1 MQIFTTAVCMFI
13 WTFMWIFYYKIDDSD
28 EIGRIRSYEEIESRR
43 KLVRWVQ
50 LGAGGAIL
58 TLLANLLFA
67 GLLNTTINAV
77 RLASWIGFILGL
89 IGTVAVIVQW
99 APQIWTTF
107 KLGSS
112 GSLSVVMLI
121 IQLPGTVAVI
131 YFQAYVNK
139 AHWSTVL
146 PYIVSVVEFVILI
159 SLCFFYMA
167 RDRYQMWRAAK
178 AAESMPEYKF
188 AHLDET
194 IASTRVTVPDATSID
209 EQEAESMMN
218 LELEES
224 DGSEME
230 DGYRFHQSNITPL
243 SETMAQVERLL
254 PAFKKKEDTPI
265 AGADSPVQLDNDFD
279 DNFGLG
285 PDDE

>member
-1 MQIFTTAVCMFI
+1 
-13 WTFMWIFYYKIDDSD
+13 MWIFYYKMDDSED
-28 EIGRIRSYEEIESRR
+28 IGRIRAYDEIESRR

-50 LGAGGAIL
+50 LGTGGAML
-58 TLLANLLFA
+58 TLLANVLFA
-67 GLLNTTINAV
+67 ALFNTSINAV
-77 RLASWIGFILGL
+77 KLASWIGFILGL

-107 KLGSS
+107 KLGSA
-112 GSLSVVMLI
+112 GSLSVVMLL

-146 PYIVSVVEFVILI
+146 PYIVSVIEFVILI

-178 AAESMPEYKF
+178 MAEAMPEYKF
-188 AHLDET
+188 AHLDES
-194 IASTRVTVPDATSID
+194 ISSTRVTVPDAATLD

-218 LELEES
+218 LELEDGE
-224 DGSEME
+224 GSEME
-230 DGYRFHQSNITPL
+230 DEFRFRPSNVAPL
-243 SETMAQVERLL
+243 SETMAQVQRLL
-254 PAFKKKEDTPI
+254 PAFKKKEEAPI
-265 AGADSPVQLDNDFD
+265 AAGIDSPVQLDNDFE

-285 PDDE
+285 PDDD